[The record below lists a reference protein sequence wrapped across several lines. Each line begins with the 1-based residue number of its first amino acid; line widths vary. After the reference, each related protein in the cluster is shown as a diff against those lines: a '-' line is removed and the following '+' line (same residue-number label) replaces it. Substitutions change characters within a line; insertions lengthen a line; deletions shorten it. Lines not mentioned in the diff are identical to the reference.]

1 MTVDLLG
8 YGSICVN
15 YNYVSEVAHINFV
28 CDYEVQA
35 SYKGHKQA
43 LLVLSSSIAQ
53 LYSLHDMHNALHM
66 TFQQLCS
73 RSQHHHSLMYVLSA
87 TPYPN
92 IPLPS

>member
-1 MTVDLLG
+1 VTIDQLG

-15 YNYVSEVAHINFV
+15 NNYVCEVAHTNFV

-43 LLVLSSSIAQ
+43 LLVLDTCTICTVPCLRLFNNCVPDLSIIIIWCI
-53 LYSLHDMHNALHM
+53 HV
-66 TFQQLCS
+66 F
-73 RSQHHHSLMYVLSA
+73 SA

-92 IPLPS
+92 LPLPS